1 MEYPYSCFLAVF
13 RLTGGSMCK
22 ECEARRKLARDALF
36 NKQVGNVIKHVVKGA
51 AEAVGLKEKTAIAET
66 KEAAKPKSK

>member
-1 MEYPYSCFLAVF
+1 
-13 RLTGGSMCK
+13 MCK